1 MDISEELRQER
12 EKMAEKIHGNLRI
25 TASEHAML
33 VACVS
38 TMKSVISTSRGSE
51 AEIQR
56 LDSLL
61 DSLEKWQPN

>member
-1 MDISEELRQER
+1 MDISEDLRQER
-12 EKMAEKIHGNLRI
+12 EKMAEKISGVLRI
-25 TASEHAML
+25 TASEHATL

-38 TMKSVISTSRGSE
+38 TMKSIISTSRGSE

-61 DSLEKWQPN
+61 NILKQWNT